1 MDEIFPL
8 LGGVILGLAASQF
21 QPKLRWAV
29 VGLIAPF
36 VALTASKISGELELD
51 WRFVVLD
58 LAEVALAAVAATAV
72 VAWQRRASR
81 TA

>member
-1 MDEIFPL
+1 MDRDAPL
-8 LGGVILGLAASQF
+8 LGGVILGLAARPGF

-36 VALTASKISGELELD
+36 ALTASKISGELELD
-51 WRFVVLD
+51 WRLVCSIP
-58 LAEVALAAVAATAV
+58 AEVALAAVAAMAV